1 MAHYFTFVA
10 RRIFHFHSFFLE
22 SDPCNQAKRR
32 LGGPT
37 FSTEKRASSR
47 RACKISKKLTWRA
60 VGANYIAR
68 GHSKNAPTDKQNLIR
83 CKQILTPTENP
94 PAFVLFC
101 SINWNSTIYT
111 RITTFLLLRH
121 QWRLHLFFHLSHIVK
136 DLLQI
141 LLLLRTHF
149 FQYKIA
155 CQKTQNRPPC
165 NPNLNQPL

>member
-1 MAHYFTFVA
+1 MPLFYIKVVNYVSSHFVNYVTTLYKLF
-10 RRIFHFHSFFLE
+10 R
-22 SDPCNQAKRR
+22 P
-32 LGGPT
+32 
-37 FSTEKRASSR
+37 RAFKER
-47 RACKISKKLTWRA
+47 
-60 VGANYIAR
+60 
-68 GHSKNAPTDKQNLIR
+68 PTDKQNLIR

-121 QWRLHLFFHLSHIVK
+121 QWRLHLFFHLYHIVK